1 MGRGR
6 RFDFSGLEL
15 QHKSVVE
22 PVFLAYNRVS
32 AEGPRPLLM
41 QIVTAVVETLDDV
54 QAVDAV
60 QPMKSGWWI
69 YLQTAL
75 DREHLV
81 SGGITLGRKHIPL
94 QSEFR
99 PQCQTS
105 VKITIKDL
113 QLHIVDN
120 SQVLNALSEICEV
133 TSEVFYGTLWHD
145 GKATS
150 ICNGDRY
157 CYVPHVA
164 AAKLP
169 DVLIVADMEA
179 QILKPKALLHVRDAA
194 MLGILQVTR
203 PVQLKCLWK

>member
-1 MGRGR
+1 
-6 RFDFSGLEL
+6 
-15 QHKSVVE
+15 
-22 PVFLAYNRVS
+22 
-32 AEGPRPLLM
+32 M
-41 QIVTAVVETLDDV
+41 QIATAVVETLDEA
-54 QAVDAV
+54 QAVDEV
-60 QPMKSGWWI
+60 QPMKWI

-75 DREHLV
+75 VREHLV
-81 SGGITLGRKHIPL
+81 SSGITLGGKHIPL

-99 PQCQTS
+99 PQHQTS
-105 VKITIKDL
+105 IKITIKDL
-113 QLHIVDN
+113 PLHMVDN
-120 SQVLNALSEICEV
+120 AQVLNALSKICEV